1 MLNAAEIITRLNL
14 VPLPEEGGYYRETYR
29 ASLELDGPS
38 LPSCYSG
45 ARRASTA
52 IYYLLTPEEF
62 SGMHRVRS
70 DEVFHFYL
78 GDPVEMLQLAPDGSS
93 RVAVLGAD
101 LQHGMELQVVVP
113 AGVWQGARLRAGG
126 QYALLGATVAPGF
139 EFDDFETGAF
149 EDLVAQYPNQRDMLA
164 TLTRK

>member
-1 MLNAAEIITRLNL
+1 

-29 ASLELDGPS
+29 ASLEIEADG
-38 LPSCYSG
+38 LPSYYAGPRC
-45 ARRASTA
+45 ASTA

-93 RVAVLGAD
+93 RVVVLGTE
-101 LQHGMELQVVVP
+101 LHQGMELQVVVP

-139 EFDDFETGAF
+139 EFADFETGSF
-149 EDLVAQYPNQRDMLA
+149 DTLVAQYPSQRTLLA
-164 TLTRK
+164 ALTR